1 MPSSVAG
8 RADAGNPCYETSM
21 KPLRMLLSLF
31 CALLI
36 NTNAIA
42 QAYPSKPVRLLV
54 PFAPGGTTDVLARL
68 IAQKLTDSLGQQ
80 VVVENK
86 PGAGG
91 NIGTALAV
99 KSPAEGSTLVMS
111 FDGTMAI
118 NPNTYAKMPFDPQ
131 KDLVAVA
138 NVAQVPLLIVVH
150 PGVAAKTIAEFVAL
164 AKASPGRVNYSSAG
178 HGSTGHLTGELF
190 RSRAGIELIHVS
202 YKGGGQAVQ
211 DLLGGQI
218 QMLVTALPTVEGHLK
233 GGKVRALAF
242 TSPKRVPGAADV
254 PTLAESG
261 YPGLEVLSWYG
272 ILAPAGTPAEIVGR
286 LNAELNRA
294 LRSADFRER
303 LAALGAEPTGGTP
316 EQFAQVIRADTARWA
331 KVVSTAGIRIE

>member
-1 MPSSVAG
+1 
-8 RADAGNPCYETSM
+8 M
-21 KPLRMLLSLF
+21 KRILS
-31 CALLI
+31 ALLFFS
-36 NTNAIA
+36 ALFADPAAQA
-42 QAYPSKPVRLLV
+42 QAYPAKPVRLIV

-68 IAQKLTDSLGQQ
+68 VAQRLAESMGQQ
-80 VVVENK
+80 FIIENK

-91 NIGTALAV
+91 NIGTEIAV
-99 KSPAEGSTLVMS
+99 KSPPDGYTLVMS

-150 PGVAAKTIAEFVAL
+150 PGVAAKNIAEFVAL
-164 AKASPGRVNYSSAG
+164 AKASPGRINYSSAG

-190 RSRAGIELIHVS
+190 RSRAGIQIVHVS

-233 GGKVRALAF
+233 GGKLRALAF
-242 TSPKRVPGAADV
+242 TSAKRVPGAPDV

-261 YPGLEVLSWYG
+261 YPGMEVLSWYG
-272 ILAPAGTPAEIVGR
+272 ILAPAGTPPEVVRR
-286 LNAELNRA
+286 LNAEINRVLQA
-294 LRSADFRER
+294 PDVRER
-303 LAALGAEPTGGTP
+303 LTALGTEPTGGSP

-331 KVVSTAGIRIE
+331 KVVGDAGIRIE

>member
-1 MPSSVAG
+1 MKRFLLAAAG
-8 RADAGNPCYETSM
+8 
-21 KPLRMLLSLF
+21 LF
-31 CALLI
+31 AALLLP
-36 NTNAIA
+36 AVGHA
-42 QAYPSKPVRLLV
+42 QPYPSKPVRLIV

-68 IAQKLTDSLGQQ
+68 MAQKLTEAMGQQ
-80 VVVENK
+80 FVIENK

-91 NIGTALAV
+91 NIGTELAV
-99 KSPAEGSTLVMS
+99 KSPADGYTLVMS

-131 KDLVAVA
+131 KDLAPVA

-150 PGVAAKTIAEFVAL
+150 PGVAAKNIAEFVAL
-164 AKASPGRVNYSSAG
+164 AKASPARLNYSSAG

-190 RSRAGIELIHVS
+190 RARAGIDIVHVA

-233 GGKVRALAF
+233 GGKLRALAF
-242 TSPKRVPGAADV
+242 TSSKRVPGAPDV

-261 YPGLEVLSWYG
+261 YRGLEVLSWYG
-272 ILAPAGTPAEIVGR
+272 ILAPTATPMEIVRR
-286 LNAELNRA
+286 LNAEINRILQTA
-294 LRSADFRER
+294 EVRER
-303 LAALGAEPTGGTP
+303 LAALGTEPTGGTP
-316 EQFAQVIRADTARWA
+316 EQFAQLIRTDTARWA
-331 KVVSTAGIRIE
+331 KVVADARIRIE

>member
-1 MPSSVAG
+1 MKFLTALILSIAAG
-8 RADAGNPCYETSM
+8 GAA
-21 KPLRMLLSLF
+21 
-31 CALLI
+31 
-36 NTNAIA
+36 A
-42 QAYPSKPVRLLV
+42 QAYPAKPVRLLV

-68 IAQKLTDSLGQQ
+68 LGQRLSEGLGQQ
-80 VVVENK
+80 FVVENR

-91 NIGTALAV
+91 NIGTELAARA
-99 KSPAEGSTLVMS
+99 PADGYTLVMS

-118 NPNTYAKMPFDPQ
+118 NPSVYRKLPFDPQ
-131 KDLVAVA
+131 RDLAPVA

-150 PGVAAKTIAEFVAL
+150 PALPAASIAEFVAL
-164 AKASPGRVNYSSAG
+164 AKANPARINYSSAG

-190 RSRAGIELIHVS
+190 SRRAGIQMVHVS

-233 GGKVRALAF
+233 AGKLRALGF
-242 TSPKRVPGAADV
+242 TSVRRVPGAPDV
-254 PTLAESG
+254 PTLSESG

-272 ILAPAGTPAEIVGR
+272 LLAPADTPQDVVRR
-286 LNAELNRA
+286 LNAEVNA
-294 LRSADFRER
+294 VLRTPDMRMR

-316 EQFAQVIRADTARWA
+316 EQFAETIRADAARWA
-331 KVVSTAGIRIE
+331 KVVADAAIRID

>member
-1 MPSSVAG
+1 
-8 RADAGNPCYETSM
+8 M
-21 KPLRMLLSLF
+21 KKPVFLLLSLF
-31 CALLI
+31 AASFSNALH
-36 NTNAIA
+36 A
-42 QAYPSKPVRLLV
+42 QPYPTRPVRLIV

-68 IAQKLTDSLGQQ
+68 VAQKLADSLGQQ
-80 VVVENK
+80 FVIENK

-91 NIGTALAV
+91 NIGTDLAV
-99 KSPAEGSTLVMS
+99 KSPADGYTLVMS

-118 NPNTYAKMPFDPQ
+118 NPNTYAKMPFDAQ

-138 NVAQVPLLIVVH
+138 NVAQVPLLMVVN
-150 PGVAAKTIAEFVAL
+150 PGVAAKNVAEFVAL

-190 RSRAGIELIHVS
+190 RSRAGIDIVHVN

-233 GGKVRALAF
+233 GGKLRALAF
-242 TSPKRVPGAADV
+242 TSSKRVPGAADV

-272 ILAPAGTPAEIVGR
+272 ILAPAGTPPEIVRR
-286 LNAELNRA
+286 LNAEINRV
-294 LRSADFRER
+294 LQSGDVRER
-303 LAALGAEPTGGTP
+303 LTALGIEATGGTP
-316 EQFAQVIRADTARWA
+316 EQFAQTIRADTARWA
-331 KVVSTAGIRIE
+331 RVVSDAGIRIE